1 MSTLTV
7 DAADVYY
14 GRVHALREL
23 SFEVR
28 EGEIV
33 CLLGNNGAGKST
45 TMNMLSGLV
54 RPKSGAV
61 RWGDMDLTA
70 AKPWD
75 IVAAGLIHVPEG
87 RRIFSTMTVH
97 DNLLL
102 GGYTVRDQKLI
113 SQRIDQVYQLMPR
126 LAERRKQ
133 QGGTLSGGEQQMV
146 AIGRAI
152 IGGPKLLLL
161 DEPSM
166 GLAPLV
172 VKQVMET
179 IQAVNAQGTTVL
191 LVEQNARAALKIADR
206 AYVVETGQVTMD
218 GSAAELAADARVIDA
233 YLGG

>member
-1 MSTLTV
+1 MSVLEV
-7 DAADVYY
+7 GEADVYY
-14 GRVHALREL
+14 GRVHALRGL
-23 SFEVR
+23 SFEVE

-45 TMNMLSGLV
+45 TMNLLSGLV
-54 RPKSGAV
+54 RPKSGRV
-61 RWGDMDLTA
+61 SWNGIDLAT

-75 IVAAGLIHVPEG
+75 IVSAGLIHVPEG

-97 DNLLL
+97 ENLLL
-102 GGYTVRDQKLI
+102 GGYTLREQKKIAERLE
-113 SQRIDQVYQLMPR
+113 QVYSLMPR

-152 IGGPKLLLL
+152 VGGPKLLLL

-172 VKQVMET
+172 VKQVME
-179 IQAVNAQGTTVL
+179 IIAAVNAQGTTVL
-191 LVEQNARAALKIADR
+191 LVEQNARAALKIAHR
-206 AYVVETGQVTMD
+206 AYVVETGSVTLS
-218 GSAAELAADARVIDA
+218 GSAAELAADPRVVEA
-233 YLGG
+233 YLGA

>member
-14 GRVHALREL
+14 GRVHALRGL
-23 SFEVR
+23 SFEVQD
-28 EGEIV
+28 GEIV

-61 RWGDMDLTA
+61 RWGEMDLAT

-97 DNLLL
+97 ENLLL
-102 GGYTVRDQKLI
+102 GGYTVRDAKLI
-113 SQRIDQVYQLMPR
+113 GRRVEQVYGLMPR
-126 LAERRKQ
+126 LAERRRQ

-206 AYVVETGQVTMD
+206 AYVVESGQTTLS
-218 GSAAELAADARVIDA
+218 GPAAELAADARVIDA